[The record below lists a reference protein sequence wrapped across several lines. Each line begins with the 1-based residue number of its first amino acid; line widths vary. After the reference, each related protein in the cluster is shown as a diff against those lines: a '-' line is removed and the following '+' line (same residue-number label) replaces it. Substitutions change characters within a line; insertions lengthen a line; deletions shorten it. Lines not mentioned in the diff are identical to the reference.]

1 MEGIRRVSGP
11 SRAGPPIFAAWPNDS
26 PTMSAPN
33 TDPENP
39 FPLTQF
45 SRGSGCGC
53 KLAPD
58 LLDRILRSERLHAV
72 DPRLLVGPATKDDAA
87 IYDLDGDQAVI
98 STVDF
103 FTPIVDDARLFG
115 RIAAANALSDVY
127 AMGGSPLFAIA
138 VLGWPADKLPPE
150 LAAEVI
156 EGGREACHDAGI
168 ALAGGHS
175 IDAPEP
181 FFGLS
186 VTGSV
191 RRAHVKRNDTA
202 RAGDVLLL
210 TKPLGTGVMAT
221 ALKRGQLDHALL
233 QALHAQLTALNRVG
247 SILGPVDAVHA
258 MTDVTGFGLVG
269 HLWEMCAGSG
279 CSTDLD
285 WDAIPIL
292 EGAAGLVAKGVY
304 ADGGMRNWRSVHA
317 HVQGAST
324 MERMILAAD
333 PQTNGGL
340 LIAID
345 PGAAEHVQR
354 MIERTGTTAKRIGI
368 LAQGPPGI
376 RLH

>member
-1 MEGIRRVSGP
+1 
-11 SRAGPPIFAAWPNDS
+11 
-26 PTMSAPN
+26 MSAPN
-33 TDPENP
+33 SAESPI
-39 FPLTQF
+39 PLTQF

-58 LLDRILRSERLHAV
+58 LLDRILRSDRAHVV

-87 IYDLDGDQAVI
+87 IYDLDGDQALI

-150 LAAEVI
+150 LAAEVV
-156 EGGREACHDAGI
+156 EGGRDACHDAGI

-181 FFGLS
+181 FFGLA
-186 VTGSV
+186 VTGAV

-210 TKPLGTGVMAT
+210 TKPLGTGVLAT
-221 ALKRGQLDHALL
+221 ALKRRQLDPVGL
-233 QALHAQLTALNRVG
+233 QALTARLTELNRIG
-247 SILGPVDAVHA
+247 SILGTVDSVHA
-258 MTDVTGFGLVG
+258 MTDVTGFGLLG

-279 CSTDLD
+279 CSAELE
-285 WDAIPIL
+285 WDAIPII
-292 EGAAGLVAKGVY
+292 EGASDLLAKGIY

-317 HVQGAST
+317 HVEGANT

-345 PGAAEHVQR
+345 PSAVEDVQR
-354 MIERTGTTAKRIGI
+354 MIERTGTMAKRIGM

-376 RLH
+376 RIH

>member
-1 MEGIRRVSGP
+1 
-11 SRAGPPIFAAWPNDS
+11 
-26 PTMSAPN
+26 MSEPN
-33 TDPENP
+33 TSPDDPVR
-39 FPLTQF
+39 LTQF

-58 LLDRILRSERLHAV
+58 LLDRILRSDRAHFH

-87 IYDLDGDQAVI
+87 IYDLDGDQALI

-127 AMGGSPLFAIA
+127 AMGGTPLFAIA
-138 VLGWPADKLPPE
+138 VLGWPADKLSPE

-156 EGGREACHDAGI
+156 EGGRDTCHASGI

-181 FFGLS
+181 FFGLA

-191 RRAHVKRNDTA
+191 RRAYVKRNDTA
-202 RAGDVLLL
+202 RSGDVLLL
-210 TKPLGTGVMAT
+210 TKPLGTGVLAT
-221 ALKRGQLDHALL
+221 ALKRGQLDEAGLATL
-233 QALHAQLTALNRVG
+233 SAQLSEVNRAG
-247 SILGPVDAVHA
+247 SVLGPVEAVHA
-258 MTDVTGFGLVG
+258 MTDVTGFGLLG
-269 HLWEMCAGSG
+269 HLWEMCMGSELAA
-279 CSTDLD
+279 DLE
-285 WDAIPIL
+285 WDAVPLI
-292 EGAAGLVAKGVY
+292 EGAPALVARGMY

-317 HVQGAST
+317 HVDGASS

-340 LIAID
+340 LIAVD
-345 PGAAEHVQR
+345 PNMVDDVVR
-354 MIERTGTTAKRIGI
+354 LIERTGAMAKRIGV
-368 LAQGPPGI
+368 LAPGPPMI
-376 RLH
+376 RIH